1 MYINSLAVMFYRHT
15 LEA

>member
-1 MYINSLAVMFYRHT
+1 MYINSLAVMFYRRT